1 VSVAATQERLPPD
14 VEATAYF
21 VACEALTNVVKH
33 SGATKASIRALRDDG
48 MLVVEVEDNGMGG
61 ASTRDGSGLRGLAD
75 RVEAHG
81 GHFRIESSPGS
92 GTRVLGEIPCA
103 S

>member
-1 VSVAATQERLPPD
+1 VTVAATQERLAPD

-33 SGATKASIRALRDDG
+33 SQATKAAIRALRDDG
-48 MLVVEVEDNGMGG
+48 MLVVEVEDDGVGG
-61 ASTRDGSGLRGLAD
+61 ASAEEGSGLRGLAD

-81 GHFRIESSPGS
+81 GHFRIESAPGS

>member
-1 VSVAATQERLPPD
+1 VTVAATSERLAPD

-33 SGATKASIRALRDDG
+33 AQASKATIRAMRDDG
-48 MLVVEVEDNGMGG
+48 MLVIEVEDNGVGG
-61 ASTRDGSGLRGLAD
+61 ASTSDGTGLRGLAD